1 MTSSGREEP
10 CPARN
15 LFESSRAGDDPTLG
29 GKAIGV
35 RAFHQPGAQC
45 DVVAWADGSDET
57 WTLRL
62 RRSDARQR
70 VFLELF
76 EIQSQEGPCLDCYRN
91 GQAVVN
97 PNLAIV
103 NGRWPR
109 FAPVAGF
116 L

>member
-1 MTSSGREEP
+1 M
-10 CPARN
+10 
-15 LFESSRAGDDPTLG
+15 
-29 GKAIGV
+29 
-35 RAFHQPGAQC
+35 
-45 DVVAWADGSDET
+45 
-57 WTLRL
+57 
-62 RRSDARQR
+62 
-70 VFLELF
+70 FLELF